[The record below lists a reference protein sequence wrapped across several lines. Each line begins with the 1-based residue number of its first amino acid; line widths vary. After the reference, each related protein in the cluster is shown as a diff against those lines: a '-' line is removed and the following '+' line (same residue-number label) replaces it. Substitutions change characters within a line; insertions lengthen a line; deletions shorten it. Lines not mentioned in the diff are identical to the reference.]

1 MRLMHSYQRRD
12 KERDEHKQKE
22 LKKSLYHE
30 LINYIDTKAKW
41 RHLKK
46 MTCKETLRQVFIRVY

>member
-22 LKKSLYHE
+22 MKKAFTM
-30 LINYIDTKAKW
+30 D
-41 RHLKK
+41 
-46 MTCKETLRQVFIRVY
+46 